1 MGIRTFDTGATR
13 NSDEGK
19 LDYEAC
25 LSPLVLKA
33 YAEYKR
39 KHRLKP
45 DGTVRKDDNWQKGI
59 PLDSYMK
66 SMWRHFHDVW
76 MIHRGWYPASCDT
89 NMHDA
94 LCAIIFNASGYLHRL
109 IELSEY
115 SPSSEDLFL
124 EWCKRQPDLTDPPSP
139 LKDPHNSSP
148 DSNDSS

>member
-1 MGIRTFDTGATR
+1 MRKFKSGATR
-13 NSDEGK
+13 DDDKDK
-19 LDYEAC
+19 LDYEAA

-33 YAEYKR
+33 YADYMR

-45 DGTVRKDDNWQKGI
+45 DGTVRKDDDWQRGL
-59 PLDSYMK
+59 PLNSYMK

-76 MIHRGWYPASCDT
+76 MIHRGWYPASHDT

-94 LCAIIFNASGYLHRL
+94 LCAVIFNASGYLHRL

-115 SPSSEDLFL
+115 PTLSEDS
-124 EWCKRQPDLTDPPSP
+124 D
-139 LKDPHNSSP
+139 NSSP